1 MALTPDD
8 AVHKQFQHVRFKDG
22 FDPDEVDDYL
32 DEIVIEWRKTIEENN
47 ELKAKLAAYE
57 SGEAQ
62 PVAAAAPVEAEVIE
76 AAPVAAVTTPAADS
90 AVDQSTGL
98 IAIAQRVHDEY
109 VAEGQSKK
117 NQLISEAEARAAELI
132 EAAEKRQ
139 REELDRLNSQRG
151 TLETKIKDLEEFES
165 GYRSQLRS
173 YFEGQLAQLDSEQPA
188 ADSVSSYGQ

>member
-8 AVHKQFQHVRFKDG
+8 VVHKQFQHVRFKDG

-62 PVAAAAPVEAEVIE
+62 PVE

-109 VAEGQSKK
+109 VAEGQAKK
-117 NQLISEAEARAAELI
+117 DELISEAEARAAELI

-139 REELDRLNSQRG
+139 REELDRLNTQRG

-173 YFEGQLAQLDSEQPA
+173 YFEGQLAQLDSEQPT
-188 ADSVSSYGQ
+188 ADSVSSFGQ